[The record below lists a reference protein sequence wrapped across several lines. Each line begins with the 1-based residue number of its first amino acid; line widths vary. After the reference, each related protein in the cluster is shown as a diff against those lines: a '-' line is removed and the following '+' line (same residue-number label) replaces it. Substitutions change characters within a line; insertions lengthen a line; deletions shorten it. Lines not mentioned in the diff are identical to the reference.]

1 MIVLFTTYNR
11 PAYAKRALEAAIEN
25 LSCEDDVIDFYLA
38 DAGSDPNPIDWM
50 AKIVESAF
58 INRVVGSHSEQLTPG
73 ANWNKGIAAIYEQDP
88 IYLRLED
95 DFVLEK
101 KMELS
106 PYRRLLE
113 NSDSVGMVRLGLL
126 PENLDLHSYGYKGQI
141 YLDVQKTQQYCFS
154 GHPSLVHKR
163 FHEAYGLF
171 NEQTNPGD
179 TEVDFDGRVRSTDGP
194 RIWWPVD
201 LGTWSVWAH
210 IGAEKSY

>member
-11 PAYAKRALEAAIEN
+11 PDYARRALEAAIAN

-50 AKIVESAF
+50 TKVAESAF
-58 INRVVGSHSEQLTPG
+58 INRVVGSHSERLSPG
-73 ANWNKGIAAIYEQDP
+73 QNWNRGINAIYARDP

-95 DFVLEK
+95 DFVLERK
-101 KMELS
+101 LELS

-113 NSDSVGMVRLGLL
+113 TNHAVGMVRLGLL
-126 PENLDLHSYGYKGQI
+126 PEKLDLHSHGYNGQI
-141 YLDVQKTQQYCFS
+141 FLDVQKTQQYCFS
-154 GHPSLVHKR
+154 GHPSLIHRR
-163 FHEAYGLF
+163 FHDAYGMF
-171 NEQTNPGD
+171 NESTSPGD
-179 TEVDFDGRVRSTDGP
+179 TEVDFDGRVRNTNGP

-210 IGAEKSY
+210 IGDHRSY